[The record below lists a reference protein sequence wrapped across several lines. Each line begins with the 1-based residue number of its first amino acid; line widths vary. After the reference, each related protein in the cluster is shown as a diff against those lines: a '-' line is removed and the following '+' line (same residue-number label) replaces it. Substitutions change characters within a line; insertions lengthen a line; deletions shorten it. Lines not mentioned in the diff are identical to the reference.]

1 MYLSVI
7 VPYYNEK
14 EYIINNLIKINNFF
28 ENKFEFEVILVDDS
42 GTKDFKNIYK
52 KEIRNLNVIENDTNI
67 GKGFS
72 LKKGIKISKG
82 ELILLTDADLS
93 TPIKEFEKL
102 YSFYKAGYSVVIGS
116 RNVINSNIKRQRPL
130 KRKIVGRLFNILL
143 RLILNLNFND
153 TQCGFKLFN
162 SKILKNIITKSFVN
176 RFCIDPELLYIA
188 NKKNLKIKEVGVEW
202 SDNYNS
208 SVNLKK
214 DILNMF
220 LDLIKIKYKH

>member
-52 KEIRNLNVIENDTNI
+52 KKIRNLNVIENDRNI

>member
-52 KEIRNLNVIENDTNI
+52 KKIRNLNVIENDRNI

-82 ELILLTDADLS
+82 ELILL
-93 TPIKEFEKL
+93 
-102 YSFYKAGYSVVIGS
+102 
-116 RNVINSNIKRQRPL
+116 
-130 KRKIVGRLFNILL
+130 
-143 RLILNLNFND
+143 
-153 TQCGFKLFN
+153 
-162 SKILKNIITKSFVN
+162 
-176 RFCIDPELLYIA
+176 
-188 NKKNLKIKEVGVEW
+188 
-202 SDNYNS
+202 
-208 SVNLKK
+208 
-214 DILNMF
+214 
-220 LDLIKIKYKH
+220 